1 MHITRRG
8 ILKGMM
14 AGSALAAYGLPRFS
28 FATPAEPIAPRE
40 IMVLT
45 AGMAATASRFG
56 LGIPAAGSIAFG
68 TSLPDAGAL
77 QRLFSKVRGKRLV
90 GLMSDAS
97 YVLFSELA
105 RDAGVI
111 QMFEGRHMI
120 AADGSS
126 ARHALHS
133 VPGFQGAAQT
143 LAAALVQENVDFAIT
158 EVPLG
163 GGGGALRSANWS
175 PLGFASYRVTGALP
189 QDEIWLHLSGLD
201 IGQGCDALG
210 VNASQA
216 ESLRCWRNAASPP
229 DAPPSV
235 ASRGWEQM
243 LGQTLAVLAAGS
255 VSNSAPCVKQAFIHQ
270 LLPQEGSAVYDSYV
284 SFVMEA

>member
-8 ILKGMM
+8 ILKSMM

-28 FATPAEPIAPRE
+28 FAATAEPIAPRE

-45 AGMAATASRFG
+45 AGSAATASRFEQ
-56 LGIPAAGSIAFG
+56 GIPAAGSIAFG
-68 TSLPDAGAL
+68 TGLPDAGAL
-77 QRLFSKVRGKRLV
+77 HRLFSKVRGKRLV
-90 GLMSDAS
+90 GLMSDAA

-105 RDAGVI
+105 RDAGVS

-133 VPGFQGAAQT
+133 VPGFHGAAQT
-143 LAAALVQENVDFAIT
+143 LAAALAQDNAGFAIT

-163 GGGGALRSANWS
+163 GSGGALRSANWS
-175 PLGFASYRVTGALP
+175 PFGFTSYRVSGASP
-189 QDEIWLHLSGLD
+189 QDDIWLHLSGLD
-201 IGQGCDALG
+201 IEQGCDALG

-216 ESLRCWRNAASPP
+216 ESLRCWRSAVSTPV
-229 DAPPSV
+229 APPSV
-235 ASRGWEQM
+235 ASEGWEQM
-243 LGQTLAVLAAGS
+243 LGQTLAVLAASGAS
-255 VSNSAPCVKQAFIHQ
+255 SSAPCVKQAFIHQ
-270 LLPQEGSAVYDSYV
+270 LLPHESGTAHDSYV
-284 SFVMEA
+284 SFVIEA